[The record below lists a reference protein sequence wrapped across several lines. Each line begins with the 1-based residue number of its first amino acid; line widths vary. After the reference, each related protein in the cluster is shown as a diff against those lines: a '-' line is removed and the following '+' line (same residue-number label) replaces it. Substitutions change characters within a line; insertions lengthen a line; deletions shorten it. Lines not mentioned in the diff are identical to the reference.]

1 MKSLCIKTNNS
12 NLLQYLLNEL
22 RHLELD
28 NVCFSLKNFKHYNN
42 IIIHYNGNNISEF
55 INKISYI
62 LSIMVIDE
70 LEEQILTNIISQ
82 NYFYFNADEQKE
94 IVNLCFDI
102 MIEDFSNNFDQKLKM
117 LNSLFYNYLLC
128 NKSLHLTGFLTFR
141 IQNYINILDTI
152 LNEAVSSFIIKKE
165 YLEFVSILRLYINSQ
180 KSNCNTVHLIY
191 LDNQSIL
198 LDENK
203 QIIDTSSNLFNAK
216 YLSDIT
222 FSNNDYILNTLLT
235 LLPNNLYIHL
245 INTCTD
251 EFINTLKTI
260 FEHRVTICTDCNIC
274 SLYSMHS
281 LLKDKTKNHF

>member
-42 IIIHYNGNNISEF
+42 VVIHYNGNNNSEF

-70 LEEQILTNIISQ
+70 LEDQILTNIISQ
-82 NYFYFNADEQKE
+82 NYFYFNIDEQKQ
-94 IVNLCFDI
+94 IINLCFDI
-102 MIEDFSNNFDQKLKM
+102 MIENFSNNFEQKLQI

-128 NKSLHLTGFLTFR
+128 NKSLYLTGFLTFR
-141 IQNYINILDTI
+141 MQNYIDILDTI
-152 LNEAVSSFIIKKE
+152 LSEAVNSFIIEKE
-165 YLEFVSILRLYINSQ
+165 YLEFISILRLYINSQ
-180 KSNCNTVHLIY
+180 SSNCNTVHFVY
-191 LDNQSIL
+191 SENHSIL

-235 LLPNNLYIHL
+235 LLPNHIYIHL
-245 INTCTD
+245 IDNCKD

-260 FEHRVTICTDCNIC
+260 FEHRVIVCTDCNIC
-274 SLYSMHS
+274 SLYNVKKRLNKSESH
-281 LLKDKTKNHF
+281 

>member
-42 IIIHYNGNNISEF
+42 VVIHYNGNNNSEF

-70 LEEQILTNIISQ
+70 LEDQILTNIISQ
-82 NYFYFNADEQKE
+82 NYFYFNIDEQKQ
-94 IVNLCFDI
+94 IINLCFDI
-102 MIEDFSNNFDQKLKM
+102 MIENFSNNFEQKSQI

-128 NKSLHLTGFLTFR
+128 NKSLYLTGFLTFR
-141 IQNYINILDTI
+141 MQNYINILDTI
-152 LNEAVSSFIIKKE
+152 LSEAVNSFIIEKE
-165 YLEFVSILRLYINSQ
+165 YLEFISILRLYINSQ
-180 KSNCNTVHLIY
+180 SSNCNTVHFVY
-191 LDNQSIL
+191 SENHSIL

-235 LLPNNLYIHL
+235 LLPNHIYIHL
-245 INTCTD
+245 IDNCKD

-260 FEHRVTICTDCNIC
+260 FEHRVIICTDCNIC
-274 SLYSMHS
+274 SLYNVKKRLNKSESH
-281 LLKDKTKNHF
+281 

>member
-42 IIIHYNGNNISEF
+42 VVIHYNGNNNSEF

-70 LEEQILTNIISQ
+70 LEDQILTNIISQ
-82 NYFYFNADEQKE
+82 NYFYFNIDEQKQ
-94 IVNLCFDI
+94 IINLCFDI
-102 MIEDFSNNFDQKLKM
+102 MIENFSNNFEQKSQI

-128 NKSLHLTGFLTFR
+128 NKSLYLTGFLTFR
-141 IQNYINILDTI
+141 MQNYINILDTI
-152 LNEAVSSFIIKKE
+152 LSEAVNSFIIEKE
-165 YLEFVSILRLYINSQ
+165 YLEFISILRLYINSQ
-180 KSNCNTVHLIY
+180 SSNCNTVHFVY
-191 LDNQSIL
+191 SENHSIL

-216 YLSDIT
+216 YLGDIT

-235 LLPNNLYIHL
+235 LLPNHIYIHL
-245 INTCTD
+245 IDNCKD

-260 FEHRVTICTDCNIC
+260 FEHRVIVCTDCNIC
-274 SLYSMHS
+274 SLYNVKKRLNKSESH
-281 LLKDKTKNHF
+281 

>member
-42 IIIHYNGNNISEF
+42 VVIHYNGNNNSEF

-70 LEEQILTNIISQ
+70 LEDQILTNIISQ
-82 NYFYFNADEQKE
+82 NYFYFNIDEQKQ
-94 IVNLCFDI
+94 IINLCFDI
-102 MIEDFSNNFDQKLKM
+102 MIENFSNNFEQKLQI

-128 NKSLHLTGFLTFR
+128 NKSLYLTGFLTFR
-141 IQNYINILDTI
+141 MQNYINILDTI
-152 LNEAVSSFIIKKE
+152 LSEAVNSFIIEKE
-165 YLEFVSILRLYINSQ
+165 YLEFISILRLYINSQ
-180 KSNCNTVHLIY
+180 SSNCNTVHFVY
-191 LDNQSIL
+191 SENHSIL

-235 LLPNNLYIHL
+235 LLPNHIYIHL
-245 INTCTD
+245 IDNCKD

-260 FEHRVTICTDCNIC
+260 FEHRVIVCTDCNIC
-274 SLYSMHS
+274 SLYNVKKRLNKSESH
-281 LLKDKTKNHF
+281 

>member
-42 IIIHYNGNNISEF
+42 VIIHYNGNNNSEF

-62 LSIMVIDE
+62 LSLMVIDE
-70 LEEQILTNIISQ
+70 LEDQILTNIISQ
-82 NYFYFNADEQKE
+82 NYFYFNIDEQKQ
-94 IVNLCFDI
+94 IINLCFDI
-102 MIEDFSNNFDQKLKM
+102 MIENFSNNFEQKLQI

-128 NKSLHLTGFLTFR
+128 NKSLYLTGFLTFR
-141 IQNYINILDTI
+141 MQNYINILDTI
-152 LNEAVSSFIIKKE
+152 LSEAVNSFIIEKE
-165 YLEFVSILRLYINSQ
+165 YLEFISILRLYINSQ
-180 KSNCNTVHLIY
+180 SSNCNTVHFVY
-191 LDNQSIL
+191 SENHSIL

-235 LLPNNLYIHL
+235 LLPNHIYIHL
-245 INTCTD
+245 IDNCKD

-260 FEHRVTICTDCNIC
+260 FEHRVIVCTDCNIC
-274 SLYSMHS
+274 SLYNVKKRLNKSESH
-281 LLKDKTKNHF
+281 

>member
-42 IIIHYNGNNISEF
+42 VVIHYNGNNNSEF

-70 LEEQILTNIISQ
+70 LEDQILTNIISQ
-82 NYFYFNADEQKE
+82 NYFYFNIDEQKQ
-94 IVNLCFDI
+94 IINLCFDI
-102 MIEDFSNNFDQKLKM
+102 MIENFSNNFEQKLQI

-128 NKSLHLTGFLTFR
+128 NKSLYLTGFLTFR
-141 IQNYINILDTI
+141 MQNYINILDTI
-152 LNEAVSSFIIKKE
+152 LSEAVNSFIIEKE
-165 YLEFVSILRLYINSQ
+165 YLEFISILRLYINSQ
-180 KSNCNTVHLIY
+180 SSNCNTVHFVY
-191 LDNQSIL
+191 SENNSIL

-235 LLPNNLYIHL
+235 LLPNHIYIHL
-245 INTCTD
+245 IDNCKD
-251 EFINTLKTI
+251 KFINTLKTI
-260 FEHRVTICTDCNIC
+260 FEHRVIVCTDCNIC
-274 SLYSMHS
+274 SLYNVKKRLNKSESH
-281 LLKDKTKNHF
+281 

>member
-42 IIIHYNGNNISEF
+42 VIIHYNGNNNFEF

-70 LEEQILTNIISQ
+70 LEDLILTNIISQ
-82 NYFYFNADEQKE
+82 NYFYFNIDEQKQ
-94 IVNLCFDI
+94 IINLCFDI
-102 MIEDFSNNFDQKLKM
+102 MIENFSNNFEQKLQI

-128 NKSLHLTGFLTFR
+128 NKSLYLTGFLTFR
-141 IQNYINILDTI
+141 MQNYINILDTI
-152 LNEAVSSFIIKKE
+152 LSEAVNSFIIEKE
-165 YLEFVSILRLYINSQ
+165 YLEFISILRLYINSQ
-180 KSNCNTVHLIY
+180 SSNCNTVHFVY
-191 LDNQSIL
+191 SENHSIL

-203 QIIDTSSNLFNAK
+203 QIIDTSNNLFNAK

-235 LLPNNLYIHL
+235 LLPNHIYIHL
-245 INTCTD
+245 IDNCKD

-260 FEHRVTICTDCNIC
+260 FEHRVIVCTDCNIC
-274 SLYSMHS
+274 SLYNVNS
-281 LLKDKTKNHF
+281 LS

>member
-42 IIIHYNGNNISEF
+42 VVIHYNGNNSSEF

-70 LEEQILTNIISQ
+70 LEDQILTNIISQ
-82 NYFYFNADEQKE
+82 NYFYFNMDEQKQ
-94 IVNLCFDI
+94 IINLCFDI
-102 MIEDFSNNFDQKLKM
+102 MIENFSNHFEQKLQI

-128 NKSLHLTGFLTFR
+128 NKSLYLTGFLTFR
-141 IQNYINILDTI
+141 MQNYINILDTI
-152 LNEAVSSFIIKKE
+152 LSEAVNSFIIEKE
-165 YLEFVSILRLYINSQ
+165 YLEFISILRLYINSQ
-180 KSNCNTVHLIY
+180 SSNCNTVHFVY
-191 LDNQSIL
+191 SENHSIL

-235 LLPNNLYIHL
+235 LLPNHIYIHL
-245 INTCTD
+245 IDNCKD

-260 FEHRVTICTDCNIC
+260 FEHRVIVCTDCNIC
-274 SLYSMHS
+274 SLYNVKKRLNKSESH
-281 LLKDKTKNHF
+281 